1 MRVERHRDIADEL
14 EAELIEELK
23 GIATQLRGTFQKV
36 SKCDSMGRT
45 SKEIRI
51 EYEINERTY

>member
-1 MRVERHRDIADEL
+1 MRVDRHRDIAEDL
-14 EAELIEELK
+14 EAELLKELQ

-36 SKCDSMGRT
+36 SKRDSMGRT